1 MEGPALTWR
10 LRRISTSLWSTIHAT
25 TKSGWLAVNT
35 EISAAKSLNAV
46 ARSLRSV
53 ARPLSLTEPA
63 QGERRWLDSHHDD
76 SACAK

>member
-25 TKSGWLAVNT
+25 TKSGWLAVHH
-35 EISAAKSLNAV
+35 EIGTAKSLNAM
-46 ARSLRSV
+46 ARSVRSI
-53 ARPLSLTEPA
+53 AQPLSLSEPVQNA
-63 QGERRWLDSHHDD
+63 RRWLDSHPDD